1 VRGTCADSAHGGAQ
15 SVAHGGAMTVAS
27 GEVVGCRC
35 VAESRRRVVCTCVA
49 EGGGEVSVSVAA
61 EPEYGY
67 RLVVAGQGG
76 EKTTVRTERLGAIKV
91 LETLEEM
98 GVPDPESLVRRVE
111 ELFREAKR
119 RARVT
124 CKMKNAAPP
133 VIACQVEGESFTLK
147 RVGGEW
153 YLVEPYVKRIGQ
165 LSLSAVA
172 EVAEKFFVSAE
183 QLYATLA
190 EEIGETHPSAWR
202 VEYFHPAHDYVEGL
216 GPVLGVK
223 YACEDMECLGYVYVK
238 DGRLQ
243 LADASAPVRDEDAK
257 VVYRPAV
264 SSPLNVTGVRV
275 HIPDFVDVLE
285 AYREAP
291 TFPDVA
297 REVETHIRS
306 RVTASD
312 TDIKFAT
319 VFVVASHF
327 FPIAT
332 YHPALVL
339 GKPGFGTGGTT
350 AAKVL
355 ATLMPRPAFFVD
367 PSWAVLFRA
376 AHVFRPTFVI
386 DEVILD
392 LGSET
397 LQHIKL
403 YLIARFDYDL
413 TVPRADEGGA
423 RLDTFSV
430 YSNSIIIDPQGLV
443 ANLATV
449 RRSPRITLYPDPNR
463 REIVSIEKELRRPE
477 VRRLAARLYA
487 LFLRYAAELKA
498 EYEKVAK
505 ISPCHGSVLQS
516 FGLLLLVARRMG
528 QEYLDAVAA
537 KIREWTDEVG
547 VMHAVGDP
555 TKQVLAKVLE
565 DIEHLE
571 EYVRARLSP
580 ETGWLTPESVGG
592 AEPPKPWR
600 ADIEGGQVILWTSL
614 ESWRKYLQRVLGELR
629 QVSRRKE
636 TGEEVEWVETR
647 VKDLGPA
654 LSRTA
659 FASLLRP
666 YLSHVMRR
674 DRRRHLR
681 VVFTS
686 LDDIAK
692 AREDLRRAIPE
703 SNFGT
708 CPPAPSAGETSR
720 AQELQTP
727 SAERA
732 QDLRTPSATPRA
744 GAVRSPGGG
753 GGDMKN
759 SESGESRKEGR
770 LGENTGDELR
780 SVTVEEVLKAV
791 EELLSRN
798 EHVSTV
804 GEDEKA
810 KEELENFIATH
821 RPEGPAVSVG
831 AEPQNAQPP
840 RRRGVVEK
848 KSKDE
853 ILKEIEELLKKYEK
867 MSGHD

>member
-1 VRGTCADSAHGGAQ
+1 MRGECKCETK
-15 SVAHGGAMTVAS
+15 
-27 GEVVGCRC
+27 
-35 VAESRRRVVCTCVA
+35 SRRRVVCTCVA

-67 RLVVAGQGG
+67 KVVVEREGG
-76 EKTTVRTERLGAIKV
+76 KTTVRAEKLSAIKV
-91 LETLEEM
+91 LNALEEM
-98 GVPDPESLVRRVE
+98 GVPDPESLVRYVE
-111 ELFREAKR
+111 ELFDEAKK
-119 RARVT
+119 RARVS

-133 VIACQVEGESFTLK
+133 TIVCQVEGESFTLK

-172 EVAEKFFVSAE
+172 DVAERFHVSAE

-190 EEIGETHPSAWR
+190 EEIGEPHPGVWR
-202 VEYFHPAHDYVEGL
+202 VECFHPAHDYVEGP

-223 YACEDMECLGYVYVK
+223 YACEDRECFGYVYIK
-238 DGRLQ
+238 DGRLE
-243 LADASAPVRDEDAK
+243 LSDITAPVKDEDAK
-257 VVYRPAV
+257 IVYRPAV
-264 SSPLNVTGVRV
+264 SGPLNVTEVRV
-275 HIPDFVDVLE
+275 HLPDFIDILE

-297 REVETHIRS
+297 REVEAHIRS

-312 TDIKFAT
+312 TDIKFAA

-327 FPIAT
+327 FPIAN

-355 ATLMPRPAFFVD
+355 ATLMPRPTFSVA
-367 PSWAVLFRA
+367 PSWASLFRV
-376 AHVFRPTFVI
+376 AHIFRPTFVI
-386 DEVILD
+386 DEVILELD
-392 LGSET
+392 EET
-397 LQHIKL
+397 LKKIKL
-403 YLIARFDYDL
+403 YIIAKYDKDMA
-413 TVPRADEGGA
+413 VPRADEGGA
-423 RLDTFSV
+423 RLSTYGV
-430 YSNSIIIDPQGLV
+430 YSNAIVIDPQGLV
-443 ANLATV
+443 SNLATA

-463 REIVSIEKELRRPE
+463 REIVSIEEELRRPE

-487 LFLRYAAELKA
+487 LFLRYATELKA
-498 EYEKVAK
+498 EYERVAK
-505 ISPCHGSVLQS
+505 IFTYHGAVLQA

-555 TKQVLAKVLE
+555 TKLVLAKVLE
-565 DIEHLE
+565 DIESLE

-580 ETGWLTPESVGG
+580 ETGWLTPESVSGT
-592 AEPPKPWR
+592 ELPKSWR
-600 ADIEGGQVILWTSL
+600 IDVEDGRPVLWTYL
-614 ESWRKYLQRVLGELR
+614 ESWRKYLQRALGELR

-654 LSRTA
+654 LDRKA

-666 YLSHVMRR
+666 YLSHVIRP
-674 DRRRHLR
+674 DKRRHLR

-686 LDDIAK
+686 LEDIAK
-692 AREDLRRAIPE
+692 AREALKKALPE
-703 SNFGT
+703 VSFGAY
-708 CPPAPSAGETSR
+708 PPAEETRR
-720 AQELQTP
+720 AQELQAL
-727 SAERA
+727 SAEHA
-732 QDLRTPSATPRA
+732 QDSSTPSATPSA
-744 GAVRSPGGG
+744 DAMRSPRGGEG
-753 GGDMKN
+753 GAKN
-759 SESGESRKEGR
+759 SENGESRKEMSGGER
-770 LGENTGDELR
+770 LPPD
-780 SVTVEEVLKAV
+780 VEE
-791 EELLSRN
+791 
-798 EHVSTV
+798 
-804 GEDEKA
+804 EKA
-810 KEELENFIATH
+810 REELEKFIEEH
-821 RPEGPAVSVG
+821 LPAAG
-831 AEPQNAQPP
+831 AE

-853 ILKEIEELLKKYEK
+853 ILREFEEIVKKYG
-867 MSGHD
+867 GHV

>member
-1 VRGTCADSAHGGAQ
+1 LRTASAQGGAHGMRGPCAKLAQGGAQ
-15 SVAHGGAMTVAS
+15 SVAHNIAMTAVSPA
-27 GEVVGCRC
+27 GEVVRGECKC
-35 VAESRRRVVCTCVA
+35 ETKSRRRVECTCVA
-49 EGGGEVSVSVAA
+49 EGGGEVSVSVVA

-76 EKTTVRTERLGAIKV
+76 RKTTVRAERLDAIKV
-91 LETLEEM
+91 LGALEEM
-98 GVPDPESLVRRVE
+98 GVADPESVVRRVE

-119 RARVT
+119 RARVS

-133 VIACQVEGESFTLK
+133 VIVCQVEGESFTLK

-172 EVAEKFFVSAE
+172 DVAERFLVSAE
-183 QLYATLA
+183 QLYAALA
-190 EEIGETHPSAWR
+190 EEIGEVRPEAWR

-223 YACEDMECLGYVYVK
+223 YACEDRECFGYVYVK
-238 DGRLQ
+238 DGRLE
-243 LADASAPVRDEDAK
+243 LSDITAPVRDEDAK
-257 VVYRPAV
+257 IVYRPAV
-264 SSPLNVTGVRV
+264 SSPLNVTGVQV
-275 HIPDFVDVLE
+275 HLPDFVDVLE
-285 AYREAP
+285 AYRETP

-327 FPIAT
+327 FPIAN

-355 ATLMPRPAFFVD
+355 TTLMPRPAFRVD
-367 PSWAVLFRA
+367 PSWASLFRA
-376 AHVFRPTFVI
+376 AHFFRPTFVI
-386 DEVILD
+386 DELILE
-392 LGSET
+392 LGEEA
-397 LQHIKL
+397 LQKMRL
-403 YLIARFDYDL
+403 YLIARYDKDI
-413 TVPRADEGGA
+413 TVSRADEGGA
-423 RLDTFSV
+423 RLSDYSV
-430 YSNSIIIDPQGLV
+430 YSNAVVIDPQGLV

-463 REIVSIEKELRRPE
+463 REIVSIEEELRKPE
-477 VRRLAARLYA
+477 VKRLSARLYA

-498 EYEKVAK
+498 EYERVAE
-505 ISPCHGSVLQS
+505 IFPCHGAVLQA
-516 FGLLLLVARRMG
+516 FALLLLVARRMG
-528 QEYLDAVAA
+528 REYLDAVAA
-537 KIREWTDEVG
+537 KIREWSEEVG
-547 VMHAVGDP
+547 VMHAIGDP
-555 TKQVLAKVLE
+555 TKQVLIKVLE
-565 DIEHLE
+565 DVEHLE

-600 ADIEGGQVILWTSL
+600 VDTEDGRLVLWTYL
-614 ESWRKYLQRVLGELR
+614 ESWRKYLQRALGELK

-654 LSRTA
+654 LDRKA

-674 DRRRHLR
+674 DKQRHLK

-686 LDDIAK
+686 LEDIVK
-692 AREDLRRAIPE
+692 AREALRRALPE
-703 SNFGT
+703 SNFGA
-708 CPPAPSAGETSR
+708 CPPASGAEEIRR
-720 AQELQTP
+720 AQELQAP
-727 SAERA
+727 SASFA
-732 QDLRTPSATPRA
+732 QDSRTPSATPRA
-744 GAVRSPGGG
+744 DGARSLGGG
-753 GGDMKN
+753 GEGGAKN
-759 SESGESRKEGR
+759 SEGVESRKEAGWV
-770 LGENTGDELR
+770 D
-780 SVTVEEVLKAV
+780 V
-791 EELLSRN
+791 EELERFIR
-798 EHVSTV
+798 EH
-804 GEDEKA
+804 
-810 KEELENFIATH
+810 L
-821 RPEGPAVSVG
+821 PEGHV
-831 AEPQNAQPP
+831 
-840 RRRGVVEK
+840 
-848 KSKDE
+848 
-853 ILKEIEELLKKYEK
+853 
-867 MSGHD
+867 